1 MNWLWIVIT
10 AALAAITI
18 GVGVLSHRN
27 PVADAVTELPPQPAY
42 YLKDAI
48 VTETE
53 TSGAPSLRLIAK
65 RIEQQPTDNSIELQT
80 VRVDY
85 LKVPDKRWYLS
96 AQRGIVPPDSH
107 VIQFLGNVEL
117 RPTDG
122 PPTTFLRTE
131 ELSVDPEKNL
141 AYTTT
146 SPVAIRFGIYAM
158 QVRRFEADLKTE
170 KVRME
175 SVNGRSET
183 G

>member
-1 MNWLWIVIT
+1 MNWQWILIT

-27 PVADAVTELPPQPAY
+27 PVTDAITELPPQPAY

-96 AQRGIVPPDSH
+96 AQRGLVPPDSH

-122 PPTTFLRTE
+122 PATTFLRTE

-146 SPVAIRFGIYAM
+146 SPVAIRFGTYAM
-158 QVRRFEADLKTE
+158 RVKRFEANLKTE

-175 SVNGRSET
+175 SVNGRSEA

>member
-10 AALAAITI
+10 AVLAAVAI
-18 GVGVLSHRN
+18 GFGVLSNRN
-27 PVADAVTELPPQPAY
+27 PVVDAVTDLPPQPAY

-53 TSGAPSLRLIAK
+53 PSGTPSLRLIAK
-65 RIEQQPTDNSIELQT
+65 RIEQQPEDNSIQLQT

-96 AQRGIVPPDSH
+96 ADRGLVPPDSH

-117 RPTDG
+117 RPIDG
-122 PPTTFLRTE
+122 PATTFLQTE
-131 ELSVDPEKNL
+131 ELSVDTDRNV

-146 SPVAIRFGIYAM
+146 SPVAIRFGAYSM
-158 QVRRFEADLKTE
+158 NVRRFEADLETE
-170 KVRME
+170 KIRME
-175 SVNGRSET
+175 TVNARSEAS
-183 G
+183 